1 MITPQTDENGSAI
14 TPQTDE
20 NGNVISSTDAGSG
33 QEDTDWDAG
42 RRGQS
47 LQAAQVKMIHPI
59 ATAEIPHG
67 MTAAMKM
74 VLEMGAAPEDRR

>member
-1 MITPQTDENGSAI
+1 MQEAARKTQTGIPEAWTI
-14 TPQTDE
+14 
-20 NGNVISSTDAGSG
+20 A
-33 QEDTDWDAG
+33 
-42 RRGQS
+42 
-47 LQAAQVKMIHPI
+47 QAAQVKMIHPI

>member
-1 MITPQTDENGSAI
+1 MDIITLALNMYAQGVDPEEAARKTQTGIPEAWTI
-14 TPQTDE
+14 
-20 NGNVISSTDAGSG
+20 A
-33 QEDTDWDAG
+33 
-42 RRGQS
+42 
-47 LQAAQVKMIHPI
+47 QAAQVKMIHPI